1 MNPFSKNEL
10 PTILHTKVL
19 SEHCRRQIQEDELLL
34 PSNEKY
40 LYTSFTSHPQAVMV
54 IAETIDKKWV
64 INFEY
69 RCPTRQVLLS
79 LPGGCVDPGEEPLI
93 AAKRELLEETG
104 YSASVWV
111 ALGSAYP
118 FPGQHNQQTFYFYA
132 TNAKKSAEPKRE
144 LCEIIQTTELDL
156 SQIHEHI
163 SKGQPLDGHVPV
175 ALYLKGLKN
184 LS

>member
-1 MNPFSKNEL
+1 MIPKILNTKILFEHGKRKVQQDEVLL
-10 PTILHTKVL
+10 PT
-19 SEHCRRQIQEDELLL
+19 
-34 PSNEKY
+34 NEKY
-40 LYTSFTSHPQAVMV
+40 LYTSFNSHPEAVMV
-54 IAETIDKKWV
+54 IAQTIDKKWV

-79 LPGGCVDPGEEPLI
+79 LPGGCVDPGEDYLV
-93 AAKRELLEETG
+93 AAKREFLEETG
-104 YSASVWV
+104 YSATEWV

-118 FPGQHNQQTFYFYA
+118 FPGQHNQKTFYFYA
-132 TNAKKSAEPKRE
+132 KNAKKSAEPKRE
-144 LCEIIQTTELDL
+144 LAEIIQTTELDL

-163 SKGQPLDGHVPV
+163 SKGLPLDGHVAV